1 MQMRLEDKF
10 KGRASRKCRM
20 CGNARGLIRA
30 HNLQIC
36 RRCFRES
43 ARQIGFK
50 KYG

>member
-1 MQMRLEDKF
+1 MQIKFEDRY
-10 KGRASRKCRM
+10 KGRGVRKCRM

-30 HNLQIC
+30 HNLHIC

-43 ARQIGFK
+43 ARSIGFK